1 MLRRPPMSTSTDR
14 LFPSTTLVR
23 SVYAS
28 ERFAWTQ
35 ILESNWRLIR
45 TELDQVMQRREQLPA
60 FQQILD
66 EVRTITDDDQWK
78 TYWLLSAG
86 MDCSENRR
94 HCPQT
99 TRLLKQIPGAST
111 AFLSLLAPGKTI
123 PPHRGAYNGIL
134 QIGRAHV

>member
-1 MLRRPPMSTSTDR
+1 MCAPHPDLHVLTHSSPTRRSSE
-14 LFPSTTLVR
+14 L
-23 SVYAS
+23 S

-35 ILESNWRLIR
+35 ILESNWRPIR

-111 AFLSLLAPGKTI
+111 A
-123 PPHRGAYNGIL
+123 
-134 QIGRAHV
+134 

>member
-1 MLRRPPMSTSTDR
+1 
-14 LFPSTTLVR
+14 
-23 SVYAS
+23 
-28 ERFAWTQ
+28 
-35 ILESNWRLIR
+35 
-45 TELDQVMQRREQLPA
+45 MQRREQLPA

-111 AFLSLLAPGKTI
+111 AFRSEEHTSELQSLLRLSYAVFCLKIKNKILVRGKIVLTI
-123 PPHRGAYNGIL
+123 LSTNRMTARICRRYTH
-134 QIGRAHV
+134 